1 MKKQSK
7 ENNNIDYYKVFES
20 FSVRKKQLDKKDKKY
35 RNDSTYRALIRSTA
49 PDLTEEELDF
59 LEQISWRKNNQER
72 KNSKSY

>member
-35 RNDSTYRALIRSTA
+35 RNDSTCRALIRSTA

-59 LEQISWRKNNQER
+59 LEQIS
-72 KNSKSY
+72 

>member
-49 PDLTEEELDF
+49 PDLTEEELDL
-59 LEQISWRKNNQER
+59 LEQIS
-72 KNSKSY
+72 

>member
-59 LEQISWRKNNQER
+59 LEQIS
-72 KNSKSY
+72 